1 MEESLQSI
9 ATILFAT
16 KWRCLRLRIVLQVSL
31 TEMIG
36 IYLSMKLKMFWHDN
50 TARLEGRNKKL
61 PKIVG
66 KVPKMMR
73 MEVVEKDV
81 QLSITEGGKEGK
93 SKAIASCRHLEDKC
107 QEHNQKRRSRHCRQ
121 RRDTNDDFEDEIKAS
136 MKEREDE
143 KEEVRCKILHCQE
156 EARAEELYEDWRNE
170 ITEGGFGPSESEVKT
185 SLGTSSTERLKLR
198 RQMTTEASKRE
209 SVQSSLFLQVD
220 TLLIEGHMR
229 VILLPAGYEE
239 DASEQKRIEYWE
251 KWTVQHKRE
260 ELKGGV

>member
-1 MEESLQSI
+1 MHIWLINDGFSLKGTWRSRSSPSRPSSLQRSG
-9 ATILFAT
+9 AVCVFALCY
-16 KWRCLRLRIVLQVSL
+16 KFL

-36 IYLSMKLKMFWHDN
+36 IYLSMRLKVIWHDN

-61 PKIVG
+61 SKIVE

-93 SKAIASCRHLEDKC
+93 SKAIASCRHILKTSVRNTINRKGVGIADSVET
-107 QEHNQKRRSRHCRQ
+107 SR
-121 RRDTNDDFEDEIKAS
+121 DDFEDEIKAAMS
-136 MKEREDE
+136 EREDE

-156 EARAEELYEDWRNE
+156 EARTEELYEDWRNE

-198 RQMTTEASKRE
+198 RPMTQQK
-209 SVQSSLFLQVD
+209 QVRKNPFN
-220 TLLIEGHMR
+220 HPFFFR
-229 VILLPAGYEE
+229 
-239 DASEQKRIEYWE
+239 
-251 KWTVQHKRE
+251 WTHY
-260 ELKGGV
+260 